1 MNQAR
6 GQRRSFREDVLD
18 GINEEPESRRW
29 PALQADRDPQE
40 KARALHRPA
49 CMRRLT
55 ARQWASGRVGEWA
68 RAWSA
73 CGGRHGKTVS
83 TQAGRGG
90 GTPGFNGRRVPPDW
104 RHTRHPRRIR
114 LWTLW
119 TLRRALV
126 IGSNAAYWWS
136 VIKKAA
142 VVSKSTSKPAVR
154 KVTVA
159 KAPSKGGKKR

>member
-55 ARQWASGRVGEWA
+55 ARQWASGRERGVRVAAAMGKRFPHRPGE
-68 RAWSA
+68 
-73 CGGRHGKTVS
+73 
-83 TQAGRGG
+83 G

>member
-1 MNQAR
+1 MGESVECVWRPPWEN
-6 GQRRSFREDVLD
+6 GFHTGRE
-18 GINEEPESRRW
+18 R
-29 PALQADRDPQE
+29 
-40 KARALHRPA
+40 
-49 CMRRLT
+49 
-55 ARQWASGRVGEWA
+55 
-68 RAWSA
+68 
-73 CGGRHGKTVS
+73 
-83 TQAGRGG
+83 G